1 MRSWKPR
8 WIERRQLLTHKFLC
22 LIWRHTA
29 LLRRNYKQF
38 CCQSGIRASQGM
50 GAGAVFSQVPQ
61 ALPQL
66 LQLFAEGGFRW
77 VAHGRCGSFKKGLND

>member
-1 MRSWKPR
+1 
-8 WIERRQLLTHKFLC
+8 
-22 LIWRHTA
+22 
-29 LLRRNYKQF
+29 
-38 CCQSGIRASQGM
+38 M
-50 GAGAVFSQVPQ
+50 GAGAVFGKVAQ